1 MSPLTLSR
9 SAPARRRSRRKRL
22 PWTLATADGCDVAG
36 CAAFLDRLNAMPR
49 AAWLEIG
56 RRVLALSPAGARARG
71 AAVAALDALVVG
83 RRLAVTAWL
92 VRDAVETAFHLA
104 RGAPSC
110 PRPGDRWRAPV
121 GASAGASV
129 GPPTDRPLLRA
140 AYDAARITALA
151 HLARPWLSRDQY
163 VALLAP
169 FVAVSA
175 GAASD

>member
-9 SAPARRRSRRKRL
+9 SAPARRRSRRERPAPRP
-22 PWTLATADGCDVAG
+22 PWALATADGCDVAG

-56 RRVLALSPAGARARG
+56 RRVLVLPAAGHPARA

-110 PRPGDRWRAPV
+110 PRPGGRWRAP
-121 GASAGASV
+121 V

-151 HLARPWLSRDQY
+151 HLARPWLSREQY

-175 GAASD
+175 GTASD